1 VQYNSFPPELWSGQF
16 AWHLTVVSSIRFPAW
31 HGEWWHAR
39 SRIWMHTSVIIM
51 ALVATALL
59 VVGAI
64 PAGRANSVLP
74 QVLLPIIINY

>member
-1 VQYNSFPPELWSGQF
+1 
-16 AWHLTVVSSIRFPAW
+16 
-31 HGEWWHAR
+31 
-39 SRIWMHTSVIIM
+39 MHTSVIIM